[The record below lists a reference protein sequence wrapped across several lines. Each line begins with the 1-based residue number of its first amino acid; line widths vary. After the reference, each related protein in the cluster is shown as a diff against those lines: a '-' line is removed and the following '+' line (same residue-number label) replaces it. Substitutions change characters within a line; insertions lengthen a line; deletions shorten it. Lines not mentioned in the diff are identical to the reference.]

1 MILHREQ
8 EQDRQQEPG
17 YQILRITE
25 NAFDPPIAQSA
36 MDHRVVEIVG
46 ISDGYI

>member
-1 MILHREQ
+1 MGARVQYI
-8 EQDRQQEPG
+8 
-17 YQILRITE
+17 E

>member
-1 MILHREQ
+1 MGARLPNTGEKMH
-8 EQDRQQEPG
+8 
-17 YQILRITE
+17 ITE